1 MLPQKKIIQWA
12 LTTRMGGNCS
22 LGADIAELHRC
33 FFLSKSRY
41 SGCCF
46 LQNVQSSQR
55 RVVLRGSS
63 LLHESSP
70 SPNRLSHGRTSRYPR
85 KINAEIGE
93 NAKHVGN
100 LLRTFRTTRRGRR
113 QLRNS
118 RGKDKALHNRSL
130 AALASKTANR
140 ATREA

>member
-1 MLPQKKIIQWA
+1 
-12 LTTRMGGNCS
+12 MGVNCS

-46 LQNVQSSQR
+46 LQNVQCSQW
-55 RVVLRGSS
+55 RVCFPRLVTTPRVF
-63 LLHESSP
+63 SP

-118 RGKDKALHNRSL
+118 RGKDKALHNWSL